1 MLSCPIALVGYVFSM
16 DVFLTALGCRLNEAE
31 LQSWTRDFRA
41 AGHRVVSSAD
51 DAQLVVLNTCA
62 VTAEAARKSRKL
74 ANRLHRQN
82 PEARLVM
89 TGCYAELEPEA
100 TAALGGIDLV
110 INNHDKDWLLR
121 VIERELDL
129 GEAQAPT
136 PLPLATPQLAAG
148 RTRAFVKVQDGCRN
162 RCAFCIVTVARGEER
177 SRPVDRIV
185 EELGELVTRGYREVV
200 LTGVHLGGYGDDLG
214 SDLGTL
220 VRDVLSRTDV
230 ERLRLS
236 SIEPWDL
243 TPELFGLWR
252 EGQGRLCPHLHLPLQ
267 SGSDAVLRRM
277 ARRCDT
283 ARYAELVAAAR
294 EAIPDVTITT
304 DIIVGFPG
312 ETEQEWQETVAFCER
327 MNFAHMHIF
336 SYSARHGTAAARMGQ
351 QVATETKRQRSR
363 ELHRLANASRTRC
376 LERFLGSERSVLWEG
391 EGEAEN
397 EGSRRF
403 AGLTDNYLRC
413 ETVVPNTI
421 DLENRIT
428 PVQLEQIDVDTL
440 RGELSTATL
449 ATLSPQS
456 ALG

>member
-1 MLSCPIALVGYVFSM
+1 M
-16 DVFLTALGCRLNEAE
+16 DVYLATIGCRLNEAE

-312 ETEQEWQETVAFCER
+312 ESAIDWQRTLDFCRE
-327 MNFAHMHIF
+327 MSFAHIHIF
-336 SYSARHGTAAARMGQ
+336 NYSPREGTAAAKFADS
-351 QVATETKRQRSR
+351 VSPDVKRARSR
-363 ELHRLANASRTRC
+363 QLHQLAGEMKRSC
-376 LERFLGSERSVLWEG
+376 LSKYVGSERLVLWEG
-391 EGEAEN
+391 NSQAVGDGERLF
-397 EGSRRF
+397 S
-403 AGLTDNYLRC
+403 GLTDNYLRC
-413 ETVVPNTI
+413 ETTVPEGI
-421 DLENRIT
+421 DLEN
-428 PVQLEQIDVDTL
+428 TL
-440 RGELSTATL
+440 VPARLVGVEHDRLRAEIR
-449 ATLSPQS
+449 
-456 ALG
+456 

>member
-1 MLSCPIALVGYVFSM
+1 M

-31 LQSWTRDFRA
+31 LQSWSRDFRA
-41 AGHRVVSSAD
+41 AGHRLVSRAEE
-51 DAQLVVLNTCA
+51 AQLVVLNTCA

-82 PEARLVM
+82 PNAQLVM

-100 TAALGGIDLV
+100 TGALGGVDLV

-121 VIERELDL
+121 VIERELEL
-129 GEAQAPT
+129 AEAQPPTLLPITTPSLSSDASTASAP
-136 PLPLATPQLAAG
+136 G

-177 SRPVDRIV
+177 SRPIDRII
-185 EELGELVTRGYREVV
+185 EELSDLAARGYREVV
-200 LTGVHLGGYGDDLG
+200 LTGVHLGGYGA
-214 SDLGTL
+214 DLGTDLGAL
-220 VRDVLSRTDV
+220 VREVLARTTI

-243 TPELFGLWR
+243 TPGLFGLWR
-252 EGQGRLCPHLHLPLQ
+252 EGARRLCPHLHLPLQ

-283 ARYAELVAAAR
+283 ARYAELVASAR
-294 EAIPDVTITT
+294 EAIPDLTVTT

-312 ETEQEWQETVAFCER
+312 ETEEEWQETIAFCEKLD
-327 MNFAHMHIF
+327 FAHMHIF

-351 QVATETKRQRSR
+351 QVPTEVKRQRSR
-363 ELHRLANASRTRC
+363 ELHRLANESRARC
-376 LERFLGSERSVLWEG
+376 LQRYVGSERSVLWEG
-391 EGEAEN
+391 AGEAVN
-397 EGSRRF
+397 GTSTRYG
-403 AGLTDNYLRC
+403 GLTDNYLRC
-413 ETVVPNTI
+413 EIVVPNTVV
-421 DLENRIT
+421 LENRLT
-428 PVQLEQIDVDTL
+428 PVTLSEIDIDTY
-440 RGELSTATL
+440 RGEFSTATL
-449 ATLSPQS
+449 AALTPQS